1 MNLLNKSKPTRI
13 WVNAI
18 THKAIKF
25 TSLSMLAFAI
35 PISVA
40 ATEKNNFGIIIK
52 ERNSFFNEAN
62 LKVANNFQQTQRRV
76 TGTVYDKNGETLPGA
91 NIIAKGSTVSTQ
103 TNFDGVFT
111 LDVPNTVTVLIVSFV
126 GMEDQEV
133 TVKDG
138 PLRIVL
144 NETGQKL
151 DEVVIMGYSRVKK
164 ESLTGSLQTLDD
176 KKLLDATTSSVENLL
191 AGKATGVYVN
201 TGSGQPGGSAKI
213 IIRGKST
220 VNGSTDPLWVVD
232 GVIVGSGSSNV
243 NPSDIETMTI
253 LKDAASTAVYGS
265 QGANGVIVVT
275 TKSGKS
281 GKSVI
286 SISTKMAATTLNT
299 GNFKIMNGAELYDLY
314 DSFPN
319 KNQFSTNS
327 WWTPAL
333 RNQNFDW
340 WDNAARTGLVRDHN
354 ISISGG
360 GENFKTYVSLG
371 AYDETGAVKGYDFNR
386 YNLLLKVSY
395 KVNDWLTIR
404 PQVNATRKDVL
415 DKQHS
420 VGAMYG
426 NMPWDSPYL
435 ADGTL
440 VGNQPNPT
448 WVNTTGSNYLYDLQW
463 NYGESQSYDVRSN
476 FDFDIKFNDWLTF
489 TSTNNY
495 IFSNGESMYYSD
507 PRSSSGLAVQGRIQQ
522 DASSYNRMYTNQLF
536 KFNKTFGKHAINSI
550 AGYEWNEY
558 NSKWNTG
565 IATGLAPGFVVGDVA
580 SIPEKVKGNRSQ
592 WAVQSLLTN
601 TNYSYDNRYLG
612 QFSIRRDGAS
622 NFGPNAQYGNFF
634 SVSGGWNIHNETFFK
649 ADYITNLKLRA
660 SYGSVGNRP
669 NSLYPHQAL
678 YSLTTGYNE
687 NPGALISQI
696 SNPDLSWEKTFTTGL
711 GLDISFLK
719 RFNLTLDYYDKNTS
733 DLLYQVPLPG
743 VIGVTS
749 IWKNVGAVRNKGF
762 EAALNV
768 ELINNE
774 NFKWSVDANI
784 GFNKNKVT
792 SLYGSRTEIIVGDGS
807 GISGSASKLLKPGLD
822 VDTWYLPEWA
832 GVDPQTGKPQW
843 FETNAAGER
852 VKTFSYS
859 EAAKDPIVKGAYTPD
874 FFGGFSTNL
883 VYKNFDLSAVFSYS
897 VGGEIYNYAR
907 AEFDSDGAYTDRNQM
922 NLQKGWSR
930 WEKPGDI
937 ATHPQASY
945 NNSSNSNKVS
955 SRFLETGTYLK
966 MRNITLGY
974 NLPAIKAL
982 NSTNIRLFMSAEN
995 VFTISDFSGVD
1006 PEIPPANVNGTTSVT
1021 GVATSVYPQTRRIVL
1036 GVNVSL

>member
-1 MNLLNKSKPTRI
+1 MNLLKKRKQANL
-13 WVNAI
+13 WVAAI
-18 THKAIKF
+18 TQKTIKL
-25 TSLSMLAFAI
+25 TSLSLLTLAL
-35 PISVA
+35 PISVSA
-40 ATEKNNFGIIIK
+40 AENKISKIALK
-52 ERNSFFNEAN
+52 ENKSIFIV
-62 LKVANNFQQTQRRV
+62 KVAEELDANASFQQVQKRV
-76 TGTVYDKNGETLPGA
+76 TGTVYDSNGDTLPGA
-91 NIIAKGSTVSTQ
+91 NIVAKGSTASTQ
-103 TNFDGVFT
+103 TDIDGAFT
-111 LDVPNTVTVLIVSFV
+111 LNIPDNVTKLVVSFV

-133 TVKDG
+133 TVTNG

-144 NETGQKL
+144 LEGGQKL
-151 DEVVIMGYSRVKK
+151 QEVVVMGYSSVKK
-164 ESLTGSLQTLDD
+164 ESLTGSLQTLDN
-176 KKLLDATTSSVENLL
+176 KKLVDATTSSVENLL
-191 AGKATGVYVN
+191 AGKATGVSVN
-201 TGSGQPGGSAKI
+201 TGSGQPGGTAKI

-243 NPSDIETMTI
+243 NPSDIETMTV

-286 SISTKMAATTLNT
+286 SISSKMAATTLNT
-299 GNFKIMNGAELYDLY
+299 GNFKIMNSAELYDLY
-314 DSFPN
+314 DAFSN
-319 KNQFSTNS
+319 KSQFSGNS

-333 RNQNFDW
+333 RDQNFDW
-340 WDNAARTGLVRDHN
+340 WDNATRTGLVRDHN
-354 ISISGG
+354 VSISGG
-360 GENFKTYVSLG
+360 SENIKTYVSVG

-386 YNLLLKVSY
+386 YNLLLKLGY
-395 KVNDWLTIR
+395 KVNDWLTVR
-404 PQVNATRKDVL
+404 PQVNATRKDVF

-435 ADGTL
+435 ADGSL

-463 NYGESQSYDVRSN
+463 NYGESQTYDVRSN
-476 FDFDIKFNDWLTF
+476 FDFDVKLTDWLTF

-522 DASSYNRMYTNQLF
+522 DASSYNRAYTNQLF
-536 KFNKTFGKHAINSI
+536 KFNKSFGKHAVNSI

-558 NSKWNTG
+558 NSKWTSG
-565 IATGLAPGFVVGDVA
+565 IATGLAPGFVVGDVT
-580 SIPEKVKGNRSQ
+580 SIPEKVSGNRAQ

-622 NFGPNAQYGNFF
+622 NFGPNAQYGNFY
-634 SVSGGWNIHNETFFK
+634 SISGGWNIHNESFFK
-649 ADYITNLKLRA
+649 ADYISNLKLRA

-687 NPGALISQI
+687 NPGAIISQI
-696 SNPDLSWEKTFTTGL
+696 SNPDLSWEKTFTTGV
-711 GLDISFLK
+711 GLDVSFLR

-749 IWKNVGAVRNKGF
+749 IWKNIGAVRNKGF
-762 EAALNV
+762 EAALN
-768 ELINNE
+768 IDIIDNDD
-774 NFKWSVDANI
+774 WYWTVDANI

-792 SLYGSRTEIIVGDGS
+792 SLYGTRTEIIVGDGS
-807 GISGSASKLLKPGLD
+807 GIAGSANKLLKPGLD
-822 VDTWYLPEWA
+822 VDSWYLPEWA
-832 GVDPQTGKPQW
+832 GVDPETGKPQW
-843 FETNAAGER
+843 FETNTAGER

-859 EAAKDPIVKGAYTPD
+859 EAAKDQIVKGAYTPD
-874 FFGGFSTNL
+874 FFGGFSTS
-883 VYKNFDLSAVFSYS
+883 VTYRNFDLGAVFSYS

-922 NLQKGWSR
+922 NLHKGWSR

-937 ATHPQASY
+937 ATHPQATY
-945 NNSSNSNKVS
+945 NNSSNSNKAS
-955 SRFLETGTYLK
+955 SRFLEDGSYLK
-966 MRNITLGY
+966 MRNLTVGY
-974 NLPAIKAL
+974 NVPTIKAL
-982 NSTNIRLFMSAEN
+982 SSTNIRVFVSGEN
-995 VFTISDFSGVD
+995 LFTITDFSGVD
-1006 PEIPPANVNGTTSVT
+1006 PEIPPANGQVT
-1021 GVATSVYPQTRRIVL
+1021 GVATSVYPQTRRIVFGL
-1036 GVNVSL
+1036 NVTL